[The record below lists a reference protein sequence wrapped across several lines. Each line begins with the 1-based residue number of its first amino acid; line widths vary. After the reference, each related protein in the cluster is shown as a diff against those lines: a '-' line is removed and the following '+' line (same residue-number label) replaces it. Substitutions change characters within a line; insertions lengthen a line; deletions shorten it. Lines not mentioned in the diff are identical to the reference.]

1 MEAHHATK
9 YPFEIVEAVRYAR
22 EVERRSVKWIA
33 ERYDIP
39 IDTIRDWLYRG
50 RRPNS

>member
-1 MEAHHATK
+1 MEAHHAVK

-33 ERYDIP
+33 EKYEIP
-39 IDTIRDWLYRG
+39 VDTIRDWLSRG
-50 RRPNS
+50 RRKNS